1 MNLKETNNKIT
12 DQAWDRLYMRLDR
25 DGLLPENKV
34 AKKASIRT
42 SLVRWGAVAAIL
54 CICAISVFVIWG
66 QKTSHKEMLTINNE
80 KDAPTLISTLEDGSV
95 VYLSDQASLQYPNR
109 FSDDK
114 REVVLEGNAFFD
126 ISRNPSKP
134 FVIETQQTIIEVLGT
149 SFNVKSENKNSF
161 SLSVRRGE
169 VRVTSKLNGQ
179 KVNVRAGETALL
191 ESDNLHKVKT
201 TDVSQFESYLKRV
214 HFKDQRLSDI
224 VRVINMN
231 SDAEQL
237 TVSPELQDRLL
248 TVTFSGDTPYT
259 MAQLICLALNLHFK
273 QQDNVISISQ
283 K

>member
-34 AKKASIRT
+34 AKKTSIRT
-42 SLVRWGAVAAIL
+42 SLVRWGAAAAIL

-66 QKTSHKEMLTINNE
+66 QKISHKEMLTINNE

-179 KVNVRAGETALL
+179 TVNVRAGETALL

-259 MAQLICLALNLHFK
+259 MAELICLALNLQFK

>member
-34 AKKASIRT
+34 AKKTSIRT
-42 SLVRWGAVAAIL
+42 SLIRWGAVAAIL
-54 CICAISVFVIWG
+54 CVCAISVFVIWG
-66 QKTSHKEMLTINNE
+66 QKTSHNEMLTINNE

-134 FVIETQQTIIEVLGT
+134 FIIETQQTIIEVLGT

-179 KVNVRAGETALL
+179 TVNVRAGETALL

-248 TVTFSGDTPYT
+248 TVTFSGDTPST
-259 MAQLICLALNLHFK
+259 MAQLICMALNLQFK